1 MLTVILTGGQSRR
14 MGRDKALLPVGNETM
29 SLKLA
34 KCYACL
40 GPVAFSVDRSGRFDC
55 GGYLELP
62 DTYPRKGP
70 LNGLY
75 SAFTQTDEN
84 AAFFTATDMPN
95 GDPELARTLSYGLG
109 EYDASIIRRADGR
122 LEPMFGVFR
131 RRCLPQVKA
140 ALESENRSFR
150 AVFERMNVHYFSED
164 DLKEWD
170 LNVIL
175 ANLNT
180 PEAYESFLAQEALGD
195 PAKEK
200 S

>member
-1 MLTVILTGGQSRR
+1 
-14 MGRDKALLPVGNETM
+14 
-29 SLKLA
+29 
-34 KCYACL
+34 
-40 GPVAFSVDRSGRFDC
+40 
-55 GGYLELP
+55 
-62 DTYPRKGP
+62 
-70 LNGLY
+70 
-75 SAFTQTDEN
+75 
-84 AAFFTATDMPN
+84 MPN
-95 GDPELARTLSYGLG
+95 GDPELARTLYYGLG